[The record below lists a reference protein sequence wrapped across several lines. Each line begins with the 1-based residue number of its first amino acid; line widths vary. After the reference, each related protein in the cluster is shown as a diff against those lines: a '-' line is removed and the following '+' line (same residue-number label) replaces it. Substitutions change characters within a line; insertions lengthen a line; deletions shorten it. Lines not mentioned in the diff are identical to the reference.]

1 VLVEEVMR
9 KKVITIHPEQSVLE
23 ALQIIRANR
32 IRHLPVTD
40 ANDLVGIVSDRD
52 LRDVSP
58 SVLTNEDTQLLQQ
71 TRIRQIMI
79 EDVISV
85 HPLDY
90 LEDAA
95 MLMYQHTIGCL
106 PVIRQKRLIG
116 IVTETDLL
124 RALVELTGAIDPGST
139 LEIRVPERY
148 GPLAEIT
155 QIIKAHKVSIASCF
169 IRPDSSSQHRLITLR
184 LRTIDPTEIISQIA
198 SAGYQ
203 MLRPFAKGEDKD
215 E

>member
-1 VLVEEVMR
+1 MLIEEVMR
-9 KKVITIHPEQSVLE
+9 KEVITIHPEKSVLD

-32 IRHLPVTD
+32 IRHLPVTE

-58 SVLTNEDTQLLQQ
+58 SVLSNEDTQLLQR
-71 TRIRQIMI
+71 TKIKQIMI

-106 PVIRQKRLIG
+106 PVIRQKRMIG

-155 QIIKAHKVSIASCF
+155 NIVKDHKVSIASCF
-169 IRPDSSSQHRLITLR
+169 IRPDSSSKHRLITLR
-184 LRTIDPTEIISQIA
+184 LRTIDPTDIISQIA
-198 SAGYQ
+198 NAGYK
-203 MLRPFAKGEDKD
+203 MIRPFAKGEDKD